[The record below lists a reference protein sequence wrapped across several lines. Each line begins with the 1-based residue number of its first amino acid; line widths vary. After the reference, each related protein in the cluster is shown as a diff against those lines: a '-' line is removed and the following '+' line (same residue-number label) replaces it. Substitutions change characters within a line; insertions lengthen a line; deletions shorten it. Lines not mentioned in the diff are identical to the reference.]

1 MYADVEG
8 NIFYVRTGPGSQNPR
23 GRRALDLLATADR
36 MTLEDATRITLDTY
50 AGDSEHWRAALTA
63 AAKAFAGGAR
73 VGVLKEALD
82 LLANWAGHRS
92 VDSPAATLYW
102 VWRAKLKDDN
112 AQPAEIAILQ
122 GTALPRDQQETLL
135 RALAA
140 ARDEIVKRSGH
151 REVPWG
157 EVHRIRR
164 GDQSWPAA
172 PARRRASSTASQA
185 SPGARSCC
193 SARAPSSRTARRP
206 TVRAITPTRRTTPI
220 RRRGCSASVASS
232 RRGSGGRNWRGMCGR
247 SPGCLEAL

>member
-1 MYADVEG
+1 LTEVDFTTQFYRMCLARNLDEFRAAVAMNQLMEQNVMYADVEG

-92 VDSPAATLYW
+92 VDSPAATPHW

-172 PARRRASSTASQA
+172 TTAVECSSLS
-185 SPGARSCC
+185 RF
-193 SARAPSSRTARRP
+193 APSITATRVGCEGCYSGSR
-206 TVRAITPTRRTTPI
+206 
-220 RRRGCSASVASS
+220 
-232 RRGSGGRNWRGMCGR
+232 W
-247 SPGCLEAL
+247 